1 MPHLHPEQPTVS
13 RRDVLLGSAAGLALA
28 GTGLWWAGHHGLSR
42 ARNHS
47 DAGIPGGLP
56 PRGKKTDPMPG
67 LYPGRVVEV
76 RHPGAVS
83 DLNEIKPQVVDQM
96 IDRGMAELTGAE
108 PGDVKAAWGTLFEK
122 GDVVGIKVNPVGR
135 KALPGEA
142 RRLPR
147 AVGAISSPE
156 VLVKI
161 VRCLREVGLKPQDII
176 IFERYAR
183 EFVEAG
189 YAQLMGE
196 SVMDGVRWCASAY
209 EYTDDQVDITG
220 FDRGRDRC
228 PIELARHVTGY
239 DPDVFTTM
247 GFCAREHSPR
257 DDRRFR
263 SHLSLIVSRMIN
275 KMITIPVLKD
285 HRSSGVTL
293 ALKNMSHGMNNNVA
307 RSHLVGVSP
316 QNSSSGDFASG
327 PNQCN
332 TFIPQA
338 VSQPI
343 LRQRATLH
351 ILDGLIGT
359 YEGGPGCWNQ
369 TWATWRHK
377 GLLFATD
384 PVALDHVGWEIID
397 AQRVKMGWPPVAQ
410 MGLLHLSHPLT
421 VRTFLSVLAA
431 SNPTE
436 ALALNAVARNT
447 HDGRGSEVL
456 NVRQPEHVSLA
467 GLLGLGV
474 FDRQR
479 IWHQQVTCSG

>member
-1 MPHLHPEQPTVS
+1 MLHSHDEQPAVS

-28 GTGLWWAGHHGLSR
+28 VPGIWYLSQKGW
-42 ARNHS
+42 S
-47 DAGIPGGLP
+47 
-56 PRGKKTDPMPG
+56 RGKHAAAESAAAPPSGKRTDPMPG

-76 RHPGAVS
+76 HHPEAVS
-83 DLNEIKPQVVDQM
+83 EANAINARAVDQM
-96 IDRGMAELTGAE
+96 VDRGMTELTGAE
-108 PGDVKAAWGTLFEK
+108 PGDVKAAWGALFEK

-147 AVGAISSPE
+147 AVGSISSPE
-156 VLVKI
+156 VLLKI
-161 VRCLREVGLKPQDII
+161 IRCLKEAGIPPHDIV

-189 YAQLMGE
+189 YAKVMLE
-196 SVMDGVRWCASAY
+196 RDMDGVRWCASAV
-209 EYTDDQVDITG
+209 EYTDDQLDITG

-228 PIELARHVTGY
+228 PSDQAPHVVGY

-247 GFCAREHSPR
+247 GFACKQHSPR

-263 SHLSLIVSRMIN
+263 SHLSVIVSRMIN

-285 HRSSGVTL
+285 HRSAGVTL
-293 ALKNMSHGMNNNVA
+293 SLKNMSHGMNNNVA
-307 RSHLVGVSP
+307 RSHLVGVGPGSG
-316 QNSSSGDFASG
+316 SGDFPNG

-377 GLLFATD
+377 GLFFATD
-384 PVALDHVGWEIID
+384 PVALDHVGWQVID
-397 AQRVKMGWPPVAQ
+397 AQRVKMGWPPVAL
-410 MGLLHLSHPLT
+410 MGLLQQSPPLT
-421 VRTFLSVLAA
+421 VRTFLSVLGA
-431 SNPTE
+431 STPAE
-436 ALALNAVARNT
+436 ALALQVVARNA
-447 HDGRGSEVL
+447 HDGRASEVL
-456 NVRQPEHVSLA
+456 NIRQPEHVSLA
-467 GLLGLGV
+467 GVLGLGV
-474 FDRQR
+474 FDRQQ
-479 IWHQQVTCSG
+479 IWHRQVTC